1 MTDNLQKKEIF
12 HDIFLITC
20 KKYNDKR
27 GYFIESYNREDFASI
42 DVNNIFVQ
50 DNLSFSLK
58 AGTIRG
64 LHFQKGSFEQSK
76 LLKVISGSILDIFV
90 DIRQDS
96 PNFGKHFSY
105 NLNSESGSLLI
116 PRGFAHG
123 FCSLEDNTLISYKV
137 DNFYNKESESGIIWS
152 DPDLNI
158 KWPEFGNYEI
168 SEKDK
173 ELLSLKE
180 LIK

>member
-1 MTDNLQKKEIF
+1 M
-12 HDIFLITC
+12 
-20 KKYNDKR
+20 
-27 GYFIESYNREDFASI
+27 
-42 DVNNIFVQ
+42 
-50 DNLSFSLK
+50 
-58 AGTIRG
+58 
-64 LHFQKGSFEQSK
+64 
-76 LLKVISGSILDIFV
+76 
-90 DIRQDS
+90 
-96 PNFGKHFSY
+96 
-105 NLNSESGSLLI
+105 LI